1 MLERLVR
8 DVESGKAVV
17 KSVKKDGDLITITVV
32 REETY
37 ELYGLDVDAKV
48 EILTQRADRIRN
60 FVSAQKDAARLG

>member
-17 KSVKKDGDLITITVV
+17 KSVKKDGDFITITVV

>member
-1 MLERLVR
+1 MIEKLLR

-37 ELYGLDVDAKV
+37 ELYGLDVDTKAG
-48 EILTQRADRIRN
+48 ILAQRANRIRN

>member
-1 MLERLVR
+1 MLVRLVR

-37 ELYGLDVDAKV
+37 ELYGLDVDDKV